1 MTTIRHEMPAATHGA
16 PLQTDAR
23 RGKPSERARDEWPGF
38 WRRDCFFALSLGP
51 AGPLPACAWLALP
64 RLLRPGGRK

>member
-51 AGPLPACAWLALP
+51 AGPACLAGAASAP
-64 RLLRPGGRK
+64 PSRR